1 MATGGGLVVAR
12 PGLVDLHP
20 LHHAV
25 LEGLERL
32 SWLKAPTPGSS
43 ACIGSEVQSLVV
55 LSVFGLVT
63 HSSLNEQFWSL
74 RHRTEIVSQFLL
86 KMSSSSTPWTGP
98 WCCRCWCGVK
108 HTSPRRDTEL
118 TINRRQALENE
129 YIYYILISAF
139 DMKKRKMIY
148 PQALNSQVLLK
159 FFCHAPRS
167 TYNNINNLTLGAD
180 SIIS

>member
-25 LEGLERL
+25 LEGLESLSCQLAQGSDSRL
-32 SWLKAPTPGSS
+32 LRVHRLWS
-43 ACIGSEVQSLVV
+43 AESRKCLRSCDSLITQWTI
-55 LSVFGLVT
+55 LIFT
-63 HSSLNEQFWSL
+63 KEQRL
-74 RHRTEIVSQFLL
+74 CHREFLQFLL

-98 WCCRCWCGVK
+98 WCCRCWCRVK
-108 HTSPRRDTEL
+108 HTSPPRRDTEL

-129 YIYYILISAF
+129 YIYYIFISAF

-167 TYNNINNLTLGAD
+167 TYNNINNLT
-180 SIIS
+180 

>member
-25 LEGLERL
+25 LEGLESL

-63 HSSLNEQFWSL
+63 HSSLNEQF
-74 RHRTEIVSQFLL
+74 
-86 KMSSSSTPWTGP
+86 
-98 WCCRCWCGVK
+98 
-108 HTSPRRDTEL
+108 
-118 TINRRQALENE
+118 
-129 YIYYILISAF
+129 
-139 DMKKRKMIY
+139 
-148 PQALNSQVLLK
+148 
-159 FFCHAPRS
+159 
-167 TYNNINNLTLGAD
+167 
-180 SIIS
+180 

>member
-1 MATGGGLVVAR
+1 MAQGSVSSSAECLR
-12 PGLVDLHP
+12 NNFDLHQRTDCVTDN
-20 LHHAV
+20 V
-25 LEGLERL
+25 L
-32 SWLKAPTPGSS
+32 
-43 ACIGSEVQSLVV
+43 
-55 LSVFGLVT
+55 
-63 HSSLNEQFWSL
+63 
-74 RHRTEIVSQFLL
+74 FLL
-86 KMSSSSTPWTGP
+86 KMSSSSTPLTGP

-108 HTSPRRDTEL
+108 HTPPRRDTEL